1 MVNTHEITLSESDYS
16 MLNQGS
22 YLVLNA
28 SDVEVKDY
36 VLFYKDGDDSANVMT
51 RINQII
57 QHDGFKDGYAL
68 YIFTRL
74 G

>member
-1 MVNTHEITLSESDYS
+1 MVNTHEITLSESDYN

-22 YLVLNA
+22 YLILNA

-51 RINQII
+51 LINQII